1 MYQWKYSEIV
11 LILLLDVNR
20 IENSRKIIIYIY
32 IASTMK
38 TIAPYLCLL
47 SFIPASITQ
56 DCKFIRYLLICF
68 LCLLF
73 KTSFNS
79 SYTTNFHEFGVLF
92 LLRMALA
99 NKIF

>member
-20 IENSRKIIIYIY
+20 IENSRKIIICIY